1 MKDNFKLMHEDG
13 KARAGKL
20 QLKHG
25 VVNTPIFMPVGT
37 QGSVKTMSPDELKDI
52 GAEIILG
59 NTYHLYLRPGHKL
72 IEDLGGLHKFAS
84 WDRPILTDSGGF
96 QVFSHSGLNDIT
108 DEGVHFQSHID
119 GSKHFLTPE
128 LSIEIQNSLGSD
140 IIMAFDEC
148 TTYPAEKGY
157 VRDALER
164 TTKWEKRSKEAHV
177 NSENQLLFGIIQ
189 GGMHKDLRKESA
201 EQIID
206 IDFPGYAIGGL
217 SVGEPKDIMFD
228 ILDYTTEIMPQN
240 KPRYLMG
247 VGTPLDLINGVSM
260 GVDMFDCVM
269 PTRNG
274 RNGTV
279 FTSQGR
285 INIKNAQ
292 FKRDPKPIDE
302 NCDCYACK
310 NYSRAYIRHLYKS
323 REILAL
329 RLNTYHNLY
338 FYLNLMKRMRRAI
351 LENRFEEFKNN
362 FVENYKN

>member
-1 MKDNFKLMHEDG
+1 
-13 KARAGKL
+13 
-20 QLKHG
+20 
-25 VVNTPIFMPVGT
+25 
-37 QGSVKTMSPDELKDI
+37 
-52 GAEIILG
+52 
-59 NTYHLYLRPGHKL
+59 
-72 IEDLGGLHKFAS
+72 
-84 WDRPILTDSGGF
+84 
-96 QVFSHSGLNDIT
+96 
-108 DEGVHFQSHID
+108 
-119 GSKHFLTPE
+119 
-128 LSIEIQNSLGSD
+128 
-140 IIMAFDEC
+140 
-148 TTYPAEKGY
+148 
-157 VRDALER
+157 
-164 TTKWEKRSKEAHV
+164 
-177 NSENQLLFGIIQ
+177 
-189 GGMHKDLRKESA
+189 
-201 EQIID
+201 
-206 IDFPGYAIGGL
+206 
-217 SVGEPKDIMFD
+217 
-228 ILDYTTEIMPQN
+228 
-240 KPRYLMG
+240 
-247 VGTPLDLINGVSM
+247 NGVSM